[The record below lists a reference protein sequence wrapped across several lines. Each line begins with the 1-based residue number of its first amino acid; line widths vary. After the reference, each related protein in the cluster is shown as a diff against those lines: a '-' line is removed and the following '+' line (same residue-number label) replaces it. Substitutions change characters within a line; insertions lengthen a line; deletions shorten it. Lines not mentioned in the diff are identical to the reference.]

1 MDGQFEPLRGN
12 LAELGILLNTASNDE
27 HVPEIERQIRTV
39 KERTRAIYCTLPF
52 NKMPRRLIIEMVYA
66 ANYWIN
72 MFPRKGGISKTLS
85 PRALLTGQSWSYTTH
100 CKLEFGDYVQTHE
113 EHDNSMAARTI
124 GAIALCPTGNA
135 QGGYFFF
142 SLTTGRVLN
151 RGRWTSLPIPNEVI
165 DRVHRMARQEHGNN
179 GLNFEDRNH
188 NPLVDPDDDDDDD
201 NNDEDGD
208 GDDPGP
214 PPVPDE
220 AHPIYD
226 NPPENLGGNA
236 DPLNQDNQGN
246 DPNANINP
254 INHDNQAEMDSNE
267 DEDLPPNEQ
276 DDEYSAN
283 SMTEQTSN
291 NHEDPEL

>member
-1 MDGQFEPLRGN
+1 M
-12 LAELGILLNTASNDE
+12 
-27 HVPEIERQIRTV
+27 
-39 KERTRAIYCTLPF
+39 
-52 NKMPRRLIIEMVYA
+52 
-66 ANYWIN
+66 
-72 MFPRKGGISKTLS
+72 
-85 PRALLTGQSWSYTTH
+85 
-100 CKLEFGDYVQTHE
+100 
-113 EHDNSMAARTI
+113 
-124 GAIALCPTGNA
+124 
-135 QGGYFFF
+135 
-142 SLTTGRVLN
+142 
-151 RGRWTSLPIPNEVI
+151 PNEVI

-188 NPLVDPDDDDDDD
+188 NPLVDPDDDGDDDSTYHPEDDDNDDDDDDD
-201 NNDEDGD
+201 NNDEHGD

-214 PPVPDE
+214 PPVADE

-254 INHDNQAEMDSNE
+254 INHDNQAEMDNNE
-267 DEDLPPNEQ
+267 DEVLPPNDQ

-291 NHEDPEL
+291 NHEDQNYQPKGTTGHHSCRPIQHFPHGHNGS